1 MAIELKK
8 VTLENRGDSH
18 RIILSKETQKSN
30 QEIIINLNISLNFS
44 LILILLSDLKIFVLF
59 NKKYT
64 SLAIFFKI
72 KDS

>member
-30 QEIIINLNISLNFS
+30 QEIIINLNWTQEVA
-44 LILILLSDLKIFVLF
+44 KKRVLC
-59 NKKYT
+59 KPVK
-64 SLAIFFKI
+64 
-72 KDS
+72 